1 MAHSVK
7 RLYEGMF
14 IVDSAMATANWDDAQ
29 NAVKSILGR
38 ASAEIL
44 NIRKWDDRRL
54 CYEIKGHR
62 RGTYILSYFR
72 AESSVISGME
82 RDVQLSETIIR
93 MLVLRADHISSDA
106 QESQEQMNA
115 ATPFDLLASEEADAA
130 AEAAESAS
138 PEEVAA
144 VATAVDEGDV
154 DDSDSDEDA
163 QRTTVRE
170 SEDITASADIPADDT
185 DDIDDTDD
193 TDDKSELP

>member
-14 IVDSAMATANWDDAQ
+14 IVDSAMATANWDDAY
-29 NAVKSILGR
+29 NAVKSILDR

-72 AESSVISGME
+72 ADSSVITGME

-93 MLVLRADHISSDA
+93 MLVLRADHISSDVA
-106 QESQEQMNA
+106 EAQEQMNA
-115 ATPFDLLASEEADAA
+115 ATPFDLHESEEAA
-130 AEAAESAS
+130 AEAGDSDL
-138 PEEVAA
+138 PEKAA
-144 VATAVDEGDV
+144 VATAVAEDDG
-154 DDSDSDEDA
+154 DDSDMDADADISDD
-163 QRTTVRE
+163 E
-170 SEDITASADIPADDT
+170 SEL
-185 DDIDDTDD
+185 
-193 TDDKSELP
+193 E